1 MALGVYRH
9 GQGAISHNEGAW
21 PDPRIWAWQALG
33 PRRIHS
39 IPRVGL
45 TPTPDR
51 SARIL
56 GRSAPARQLS
66 NTCNLF
72 RCGRY
77 PN

>member
-45 TPTPDR
+45 TPTLI
-51 SARIL
+51 AAL
-56 GRSAPARQLS
+56 G
-66 NTCNLF
+66 F
-72 RCGRY
+72 
-77 PN
+77 